1 MGALRGEVLV
11 CGDDDEVRRELNLK
25 GGGGRDG
32 VGSPGTWRI
41 DPGCRIAAV
50 EA

>member
-25 GGGGRDG
+25 GGGRDG

-41 DPGCRIAAV
+41 DPDNRNRRR
-50 EA
+50 